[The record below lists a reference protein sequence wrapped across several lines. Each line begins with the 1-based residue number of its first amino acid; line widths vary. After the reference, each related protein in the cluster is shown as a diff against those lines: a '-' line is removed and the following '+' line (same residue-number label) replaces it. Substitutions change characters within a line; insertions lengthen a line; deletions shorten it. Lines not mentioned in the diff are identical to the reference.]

1 VPLLYFD
8 TSALIKRYVR
18 EVGSDRVDALVVQ
31 DDIAVSSLMRVEV
44 ASALA
49 RRTRE
54 GRLTTERRDEIYAR
68 FLDDLLGFVVVELD
82 EVVLVRAAVLARTSP
97 ADARRERSTLSI
109 SHRLSRCLRSS
120 QQLTVLV
127 GPS

>member
-1 VPLLYFD
+1 
-8 TSALIKRYVR
+8 
-18 EVGSDRVDALVVQ
+18 
-31 DDIAVSSLMRVEV
+31 MRVEV

-97 ADARRERSTLSI
+97 ADAP
-109 SHRLSRCLRSS
+109 LRALDAIHLASA
-120 QQLTVLV
+120 LKVFEEFAAANDAR
-127 GPS
+127 GPFVTADRPLQRAAMWAGLPVIDPEAPEQATGDR